1 MTWTANWWEPVN
13 EMKRLQA
20 EVNRL
25 FSGYGE
31 VQELFPAVNVW
42 SDTSRTV
49 VKAEVPGVDPK
60 NLDISVQGDLLTLR
74 GERSALVPKGGV
86 CHRQERS
93 VGRFQRTLRLPY
105 EIDAGQVTAR
115 TDQGILTVTLPR
127 AESSKPKRIAIQA
140 G

>member
-1 MTWTANWWEPVN
+1 MTWTTSWWEPVN
-13 EMKRLQA
+13 EMRRLQA

-25 FSGYGE
+25 FSGYGDAME
-31 VQELFPAVNVW
+31 VFPAVNVW
-42 SDTSRTV
+42 SDTAQTV

-60 NLDISVQGDLLTLR
+60 DLDISVQGDLLTLR
-74 GERSALVPKGGV
+74 GERSPADPKGAV

-105 EIDAGQVTAR
+105 EIDAKQVTAR